1 MLNPTDEKKSKKKFL
16 PIQCSPLISKKK
28 VQPPTS
34 LFSNSEQNKQNF
46 NKNSTW
52 SPILPGVN
60 EHPINSLSNINK
72 TINQKISTPMP
83 KSLNNLSSGMLL
95 NKSNEHER
103 KRHSIVN
110 DRYLFDKNDTS
121 SSKEKEKPDLIK
133 EKCSQKESDILQ
145 NKKRKRYTRQFK
157 YNTLLKKK
165 ELNLTYNKISNETGV
180 SSDTLRKWPAQLSQ
194 FKYPYNIQV
203 LNKLGNTE
211 LISWLIRHWQPKKN
225 TNNEFPEITEPLN
238 SRSIRTYVNILLLE
252 ERYRSGDATTVSRS
266 TVRGYTRRLGLSFIE
281 IKNKKPS
288 ARTEKD
294 NLINKRNYFD
304 DLNLKIK
311 TFGLTADRVWCMD
324 EKNCD
329 YNACPKQTLVPRT
342 YLKDQIKSVKAFKEH
357 FFENITLTKPVQ
369 IQPKKVVSDTIVAC
383 IRADGARIPPM
394 IIENRQGYISRTS
407 NICNR
412 QKIGGMNQTFMLDW
426 LNYFKQFV
434 KMNDILIL
442 DNLGSHTYGILQLQN
457 IHQKYSN
464 TSTIPLF
471 SSIKKKIKKNEKIE
485 ICDDDDDDDD
495 SDSDFSKNNF
505 LIFDKTRDLNYSN
518 NNLVFDLN
526 RQSKIVSKQFEEYN
540 NQVISKQHNYD
551 ENTVNPFGFLNNNQ
565 KMITKKNNIFEN
577 IEKIQEFEGT
587 PAIHNLSNTNDLNL
601 RQSIVSRNQENYLK
615 VSNALEPISDNYFI
629 DINKKNP
636 KIKEKEKI
644 IDNTINQIT
653 MSENIKNKN
662 KKSIPNQKSSCFS
675 EGDEN
680 KKVEN
685 AIFGFEDN
693 YLKKF
698 EDILIKPTILYED
711 DFKTMKIT
719 EIKRNL
725 LGADIAYGKRDIPS
739 IDDQEDEIKVISP
752 KKTNKV
758 N

>member
-1 MLNPTDEKKSKKKFL
+1 
-16 PIQCSPLISKKK
+16 
-28 VQPPTS
+28 
-34 LFSNSEQNKQNF
+34 
-46 NKNSTW
+46 
-52 SPILPGVN
+52 
-60 EHPINSLSNINK
+60 
-72 TINQKISTPMP
+72 
-83 KSLNNLSSGMLL
+83 
-95 NKSNEHER
+95 
-103 KRHSIVN
+103 
-110 DRYLFDKNDTS
+110 
-121 SSKEKEKPDLIK
+121 
-133 EKCSQKESDILQ
+133 
-145 NKKRKRYTRQFK
+145 
-157 YNTLLKKK
+157 
-165 ELNLTYNKISNETGV
+165 
-180 SSDTLRKWPAQLSQ
+180 
-194 FKYPYNIQV
+194 
-203 LNKLGNTE
+203 
-211 LISWLIRHWQPKKN
+211 
-225 TNNEFPEITEPLN
+225 
-238 SRSIRTYVNILLLE
+238 
-252 ERYRSGDATTVSRS
+252 
-266 TVRGYTRRLGLSFIE
+266 
-281 IKNKKPS
+281 
-288 ARTEKD
+288 
-294 NLINKRNYFD
+294 
-304 DLNLKIK
+304 
-311 TFGLTADRVWCMD
+311 MD

-442 DNLGSHTYGILQLQN
+442 DNLGSHTCKSTKKRAKELNIHLVFLPVGQAIKYSPLDNRFFGNFETEFKTKCTQVLYFSRLWKNRVLSHCYYTVKSSAIINFFKSCEIIPKPFITENVIPVKELEEFTITGKYNNRTEDFIYKGIKRDNHRGFVSYFLKKIVFTDLEFVSIINNSKKPDQNSKYTLSQPCRPNKDGILQLQN

-495 SDSDFSKNNF
+495 DDDSDSDFSKNNF
-505 LIFDKTRDLNYSN
+505 LIFDKTRDLNHSN

-629 DINKKNP
+629 DINKK
-636 KIKEKEKI
+636 K
-644 IDNTINQIT
+644 
-653 MSENIKNKN
+653 SKNKRER
-662 KKSIPNQKSSCFS
+662 K
-675 EGDEN
+675 
-680 KKVEN
+680 
-685 AIFGFEDN
+685 DN
-693 YLKKF
+693 
-698 EDILIKPTILYED
+698 
-711 DFKTMKIT
+711 
-719 EIKRNL
+719 R
-725 LGADIAYGKRDIPS
+725 
-739 IDDQEDEIKVISP
+739 
-752 KKTNKV
+752 
-758 N
+758 